1 MMTGFGMIG
10 GLFMIVFWGGLI
22 ALVVW
27 LVIKLF
33 PGVRGQSNFSSGN
46 EMKAR
51 DILDQRYAQGEIN
64 REQYEIM
71 KQDLAK
77 GN

>member
-1 MMTGFGMIG
+1 MMTGFGIMG
-10 GLFMIVFWGGLI
+10 GMFMIVFWGGLI

-33 PGVRGQSNFSSGN
+33 PGVRGQSNSPSGN
-46 EMKAR
+46 MMNAR
-51 DILDQRYAQGEIN
+51 DILDQRYAGGEIN

-71 KQDLAK
+71 KKDIE
-77 GN
+77 G

>member
-1 MMTGFGMIG
+1 MMTGFGMMG

-33 PGVRGQSNFSSGN
+33 PGVRGQTNSPSGN
-46 EMKAR
+46 EMNAR
-51 DILDQRYAQGEIN
+51 DIIDQRYARGELS
-64 REQYEIM
+64 REEYELM